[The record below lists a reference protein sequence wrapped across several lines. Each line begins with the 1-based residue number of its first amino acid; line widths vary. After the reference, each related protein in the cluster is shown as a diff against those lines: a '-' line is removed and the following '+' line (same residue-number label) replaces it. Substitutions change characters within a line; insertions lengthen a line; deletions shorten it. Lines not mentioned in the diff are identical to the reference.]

1 ISLFSF
7 ILPLS
12 LSSTLFPFFVLFAY
26 LFVKFFPF
34 YGTMIA
40 FIWRLFLP
48 FTIAA
53 FIAYILYPLIVKL
66 YEHKIQRT
74 YAILLIYLLF
84 LGGITYTI
92 YLVYPAFMRQ
102 LKDLNDYIP
111 QFIKLYED

>member
-1 ISLFSF
+1 
-7 ILPLS
+7 
-12 LSSTLFPFFVLFAY
+12 
-26 LFVKFFPF
+26 
-34 YGTMIA
+34 MIA

-111 QFIKLYED
+111 QFIKLYEDIIHQIYDSTSFKIGRASCRER